1 MVRVFIA
8 VFFVFTVAGVP
19 VAGGAAGADPS
30 RLQSSVESQDTV
42 GRMSFCSLCTTAR
55 VSKDSATVSE
65 SRMKAAIP
73 DALKSTP
80 LPWLISFAVVVLV
93 IVGGGAAYR
102 NTVRTKTTAETD
114 TAGSESTITE
124 EDLISDNDR
133 VLLLLQDNDGRMRQA
148 NIVHQTDWSKSKV
161 SMVLSEMDDEDLITK
176 LRIGRENIISI
187 AGDEP
192 EAARSPFEDE
202 K

>member
-1 MVRVFIA
+1 MVRAFIA
-8 VFFVFTVAGVP
+8 VFLVFAVASVP
-19 VAGGAAGADPS
+19 VAGGAIGADPS
-30 RLQSSVESQDTV
+30 RLQSAAESQNTV
-42 GRMSFCSLCTTAR
+42 RHTTVR
-55 VSKDSATVSE
+55 LLEDVATGSE
-65 SRMKAAIP
+65 SRVKAAIP
-73 DALKSTP
+73 GTRKNTP
-80 LPWLISFAVVVLV
+80 LPWLISFAVLVFV
-93 IVGGGAAYR
+93 IVGGGIAYR
-102 NTVRTKTTAETD
+102 NTVRTKTTAEKD
-114 TAGSESTITE
+114 TASSAPTITE
-124 EDLISDNDR
+124 EDLLSDNDR